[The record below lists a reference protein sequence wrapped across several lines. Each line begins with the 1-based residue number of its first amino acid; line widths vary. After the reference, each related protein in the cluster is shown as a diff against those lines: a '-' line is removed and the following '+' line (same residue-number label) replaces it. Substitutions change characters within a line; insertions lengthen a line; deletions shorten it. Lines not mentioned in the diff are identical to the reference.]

1 MLGSNVDNWEKI
13 YFKRKRNWTIVA
25 CGKENN
31 LKKLDLN
38 KSSVYQGSVLIGKT
52 KQNTGFI
59 G

>member
-1 MLGSNVDNWEKI
+1 MGKDILQKKEKLDQLLHA
-13 YFKRKRNWTIVA
+13 V
-25 CGKENN
+25 KENN

-38 KSSVYQGSVLIGKT
+38 KSSVYQGSVLIGKQ